1 MTYLCNSPAKN
12 GLLLVAVLTVFL
24 AGLNACGIIPEKK
37 LYGNPT
43 PIPEGQSPADV
54 IKAIQTEFRQL
65 EKPILKKI
73 KYHKQWKKR
82 RFADSTYTYGPFN
95 EVILTREAYDFYKKH
110 TTREIFTAVT
120 PLLFDPE
127 IGGEAAV
134 LLSGIPV
141 KNLEL
146 ASSVHVGNLLME
158 MGYTSPENQGTWDI
172 KNYRGSSYIGYPGVF
187 HDVYE
192 KPVHGT
198 LDYAIYSVLKDEFSV
213 RNHPQRD
220 YFEPFAAGLAGKT
233 FKTLDEFIETGL
245 KPEPSEKFAQFLA
258 AHSDLFSSTVLLASV
273 RNNTIALMWSLDLED
288 RFWPLAVDKAVFDH
302 TPFRMDKFNRQIRQM
317 EADFLQSAGEQ
328 IYQAYRGGTPPTTS
342 CAGAPLWHAG
352 IL

>member
-1 MTYLCNSPAKN
+1 MKRTCNPPTGN
-12 GLLLVAVLTVFL
+12 RLLLVAVLSFFL
-24 AGLNACGIIPEKK
+24 AGLGACGIFSEKK
-37 LYGNPT
+37 LYGDPT
-43 PIPEGQSPADV
+43 PIPEGQSPVEV

-65 EKPILKKI
+65 DKPILKKI
-73 KYHKQWKKR
+73 KHHQQWKKR
-82 RFADSTYTYGPFN
+82 RFADSTYTYGPFE
-95 EVILTREAYDFYKKH
+95 EVILTSAAYRFYKKH
-110 TTREIFTAVT
+110 TAREIFTAVT

-127 IGGEAAV
+127 IGGEVAV

-146 ASSVHVGNLLME
+146 ASSIHLGNLLVE

-192 KPVHGT
+192 KPVQGT
-198 LDYAIYSVLKDEFSV
+198 LDYAIYSVLKDEYSV

-220 YFEPFAAGLAGKT
+220 YFEPFAADLAGKT

-245 KPEPSEKFAQFLA
+245 KPAPSEKFAPFLA

-273 RNNTIALMWSLDLED
+273 RNNTIALMWSLGLED
-288 RFWPLAVDKAVFDH
+288 RFWPLAVDKVVFDH

-328 IYQAYRGGTPPTTS
+328 VYQSYKGLKG
-342 CAGAPLWHAG
+342 
-352 IL
+352 

>member
-1 MTYLCNSPAKN
+1 MKRTCKPATGN
-12 GLLLVAVLTVFL
+12 GLLLVAVFTFFL
-24 AGLNACGIIPEKK
+24 AGLSACGIVSGKK
-37 LYGNPT
+37 LYGDPT
-43 PIPEGQSPADV
+43 SIPEGQSPVDV

-65 EKPILKKI
+65 DKPILRKI
-73 KYHKQWKKR
+73 KYHQQWKKR
-82 RFADSTYTYGPFN
+82 RFADSTYTYGPFSQ
-95 EVILTREAYDFYKKH
+95 VILTREAYNFYKKH
-110 TTREIFTAVT
+110 TPREIFTAVT

-127 IGGEAAV
+127 IGGEVTV

-146 ASSVHVGNLLME
+146 ASSIHLGNLLVE
-158 MGYTSPENQGTWDI
+158 MGYTSPDNQGTWDI
-172 KNYRGSSYIGYPGVF
+172 KSYRGSSYIGYPGIF
-187 HDVYE
+187 HDAYE
-192 KPVHGT
+192 KPVQGT
-198 LDYAIYSVLKDEFSV
+198 LDYAIYSVLKDEYSV
-213 RNHPQRD
+213 RNHPGRD
-220 YFEPFAAGLAGKT
+220 YFEPFAAGLDGKT
-233 FKTLDEFIETGL
+233 FKTLDEFIKTGL

-302 TPFRMDKFNRQIRQM
+302 TPFRMDQFKRQMEQM
-317 EADFLQSAGEQ
+317 EADFLQTAGEEV
-328 IYQAYRGGTPPTTS
+328 YQASNAPTTS